1 MWFWGKPSKML
12 KDGAEIPAESLWQIV
27 KISLGSN
34 HPRSCEAGKVKKEVQ
49 TYLTSVVNT

>member
-12 KDGAEIPAESLWQIV
+12 KDGAEIPVESLWQIV

-34 HPRSCEAGKVKKEVQ
+34 QPRSCEAGKVKKEVQ
-49 TYLTSVVNT
+49 TYLTSVVNP